1 MKKSFLTG
9 IALIALIIYPSQVF
23 AADTSTLQEQLMTY
37 LPYILIGGAVILLI
51 SIVGILLSK
60 RKEKGEETTEVAPT
74 TPVVENT
81 PPTVFA
87 PEVETPVQPVNM
99 DNISSNLYAPVE
111 SKPTIQETME
121 STSTPVEE
129 IPMVQPEFTPS
140 VAPVTEQTQSSDLQ
154 AILQGEASASP
165 MGPVTDH
172 VMEETPV
179 VETPAPAFTPTPMPE
194 TMETPIPPVMDTQ
207 FNAPVEASAFP
218 SFSTSAPE
226 VAPVMPDLQQFV
238 NNQVSE
244 VPPMATPIMETPAPV
259 AAPVETPMPD
269 FNQAPTTDTTTPTQT
284 GTTFSI

>member
-1 MKKSFLTG
+1 
-9 IALIALIIYPSQVF
+9 
-23 AADTSTLQEQLMTY
+23 
-37 LPYILIGGAVILLI
+37 
-51 SIVGILLSK
+51 
-60 RKEKGEETTEVAPT
+60 
-74 TPVVENT
+74 
-81 PPTVFA
+81 
-87 PEVETPVQPVNM
+87 M